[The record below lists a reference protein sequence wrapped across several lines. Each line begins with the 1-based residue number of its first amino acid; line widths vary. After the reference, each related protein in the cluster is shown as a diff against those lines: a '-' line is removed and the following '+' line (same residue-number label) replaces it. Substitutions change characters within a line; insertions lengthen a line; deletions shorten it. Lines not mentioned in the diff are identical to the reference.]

1 MRILER
7 YILKSVVSIFL
18 LCLTVFL
25 SLYVIIDLFSNLGD
39 ILTQNSSFQIIVR
52 YYLSYLPIIFTQ
64 VSPICCLLATLYA
77 FGSLNRDNEII
88 AMRCAGLSVIQIAK
102 TVIIFGALISTMV
115 FLVTDRFVP
124 QSLALNQRIKEQ
136 IESGKQSS
144 IDRRNAPINNLCMYG
159 MRNRL
164 FFISKFMPATGIME
178 GITILQHD
186 DYQNLTKK
194 IVANK
199 GEYLDGLWYFQQVI
213 TYNFGLDG
221 QTKGE
226 PRYLEE
232 EIMAIPESPKQFLAH
247 RQRPDHMTIV
257 QLDEYIWKLS
267 KSGATSVI
275 RNLSVDLWQRFTAP
289 LTSFIII
296 FLGIPFALR
305 MRKRATGLSS
315 LGLSIM
321 VGFLYYVL
329 NSVSVAFG
337 YAGYLPPLLAT
348 SLSHVVAFSVSLYL
362 IYLLP

>member
-18 LCLTVFL
+18 LCLTVFV

-39 ILTQNSSFQIIVR
+39 IITQNSSFEIIVR

-64 VSPICCLLATLYA
+64 VSPICCLLAILYA

-88 AMRCAGLSVIQIAK
+88 AMRSSGLSIMQIAK
-102 TVIIFGALISTMV
+102 TVIVFGAIVSTMV
-115 FLVTDRFVP
+115 FLVTDKFVP
-124 QSLALNQRIKEQ
+124 QSLALNLRIKEQ
-136 IESGKQSS
+136 IESGKQSA
-144 IDRRNAPINNLCMYG
+144 IDKRNAPINNLCMYG

-164 FFISKFMPATGIME
+164 FFISKFLPAEQGME
-178 GITILQHD
+178 GITILEHD
-186 DYQNLTKK
+186 SQQNLTKK
-194 IVANK
+194 IVANR
-199 GEYLDGLWYFQQVI
+199 GEFIDGLWYFQQVI
-213 TYNFGLDG
+213 TYNFSLDG
-221 QTKGE
+221 QTTGE

-232 EIMAIPESPKQFLAH
+232 EIMAIPESPQQFLTH
-247 RQRPDHMTIV
+247 RQRPEHMTIV

-267 KSGATSVI
+267 KSGAVSVI
-275 RNLSVDLWQRFTAP
+275 KNLKVDLWQRFTAP

-315 LGLSIM
+315 LGLAIM
-321 VGFLYYVL
+321 MGFLYYVL
-329 NSVSVAFG
+329 NSVSIAFG

-348 SLSHVVAFSVSLYL
+348 SLSHIIALSISLYL
-362 IYLLP
+362 ISTLP